1 MSLSEP
7 DRFEAKLG
15 KKPFLITVEVAPPK
29 GTDLSEVLHIA
40 ETCGPFADA
49 MNVTDGQSAM
59 MRACPLAVSKVLL
72 DRGVDPIYQLTCR
85 DRNRIGLQADLLGA
99 SILSIRNILA
109 LTGDDPKAGDHPEAK
124 PVFDLD
130 AITLL
135 RALSSLQTGYDLG
148 GNQLNGAPCFYAGA
162 VVNPGAADLTTELQR
177 MEDKVQAGAQFFQTQ
192 AVYDPGTFE
201 TFMNAAQ
208 QYNVAVI
215 AGVLLLKSGTMAQY
229 LNDNVPGISVPA
241 VLIREL
247 EEAQDRAVKSV
258 EIGSRI
264 MKQLKPMC
272 HGIHLMALGWEA
284 CIPQLLQAA
293 EIAPY
298 RQS

>member
-1 MSLSEP
+1 MSTLAAAIKSGN
-7 DRFEAKLG
+7 FV
-15 KKPFLITVEVAPPK
+15 ITTELNPPK
-29 GTDLSEVLHIA
+29 GTNLTTLFEKVDLLKGRVNACNL
-40 ETCGPFADA
+40 
-49 MNVTDGQSAM
+49 TDSHTARM
-59 MRACPLAVSKVLL
+59 TMAPVAVAHLLL
-72 DRGVDPIYQLTCR
+72 DRGVEPILQVTGR
-85 DRNRIGLQADLLGA
+85 DRNRLALQADLLGA
-99 SILSIRNILA
+99 AALGITNIVCMS
-109 LTGDDPKAGDHPEAK
+109 GDDPQSGDHPQAK